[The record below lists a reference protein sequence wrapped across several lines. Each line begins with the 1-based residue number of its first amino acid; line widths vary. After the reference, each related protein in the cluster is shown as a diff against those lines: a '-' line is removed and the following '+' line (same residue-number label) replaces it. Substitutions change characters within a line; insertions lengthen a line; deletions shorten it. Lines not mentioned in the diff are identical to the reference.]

1 MNSDFVRERAGAMAG
16 HLLRPDAGR
25 DSDRIATAFRIALGR
40 APEAP
45 EIAETLQYIAAYP
58 GAGET
63 AEGRLKR
70 WQSFCRL
77 LLASNEF
84 NYVN

>member
-1 MNSDFVRERAGAMAG
+1 MNSDFVRERARAMAG
-16 HLLRPDAGR
+16 HLLQPDAGR
-25 DSDRIATAFRIALGR
+25 DSDRIAIAFRVALGR
-40 APEAP
+40 APVQREV
-45 EIAETLQYIAAYP
+45 AETLQYIAAYP

-63 AEGRLKR
+63 AAGRVQR
-70 WQSFCRL
+70 WQSLCRL

>member
-1 MNSDFVRERAGAMAG
+1 MNSEFVHQRAQAMSA

-25 DSDRIATAFRIALGR
+25 DTDRIETAFRIALAR
-40 APEAP
+40 APEP
-45 EIAETLQYIAAYP
+45 QEVAETLRYIAAYP

-63 AEGRLKR
+63 AEGRVKR
-70 WQSFCRL
+70 WQSLCRL